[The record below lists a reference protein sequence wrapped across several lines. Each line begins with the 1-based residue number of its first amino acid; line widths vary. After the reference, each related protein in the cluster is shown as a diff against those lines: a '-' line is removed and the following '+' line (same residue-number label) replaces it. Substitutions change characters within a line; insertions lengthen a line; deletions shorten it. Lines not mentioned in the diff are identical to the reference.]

1 MKTVRH
7 WPKGVT
13 FDAALAYL
21 FYPTRIDVADGKYT
35 IIYDFATGQSECL
48 HHGAPWRSLVGDKL
62 VLACFDEIVELRRAR
77 LSLLESSLCDL
88 RRIDGLIAEVNTL
101 KKRLECLTVGWGEQ
115 RIAKLEAQR
124 DFLCE
129 IMCFVSEALIFGSRD
144 DLDLADQLT
153 SAITNVKEEL

>member
-1 MKTVRH
+1 MSIRYVKFSV
-7 WPKGVT
+7 
-13 FDAALAYL
+13 
-21 FYPTRIDVADGKYT
+21 
-35 IIYDFATGQSECL
+35 
-48 HHGAPWRSLVGDKL
+48 
-62 VLACFDEIVELRRAR
+62 
-77 LSLLESSLCDL
+77 
-88 RRIDGLIAEVNTL
+88 
-101 KKRLECLTVGWGEQ
+101 VGWGEQ